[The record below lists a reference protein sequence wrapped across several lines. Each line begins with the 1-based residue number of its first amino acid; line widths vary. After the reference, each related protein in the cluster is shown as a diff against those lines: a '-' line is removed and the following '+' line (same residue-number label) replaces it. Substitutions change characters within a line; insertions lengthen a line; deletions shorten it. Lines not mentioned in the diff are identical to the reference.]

1 MMAILTQ
8 RGVLAFSFDVSI
20 WEKSLLHFNSIYY
33 SNGISNGEKTKNFK
47 LSNPKIIEISNKN
60 KVLSDVVEILWHPL
74 SSKDSHIVTL
84 AKDGI
89 LSLYDV
95 LSNTQIPEQEVHL
108 NGINMDSAI
117 GSRIAVSVTLGKESM
132 DGWERVTAFVL
143 TNDGDI
149 YTASPFIPRECTI
162 EKLWIENLLTSTEVE
177 VEELKSE
184 QYFVGKKLVCP
195 PELQDATSSNEWVN
209 SIFNMMSDL
218 LQSSES
224 DYDLVESDYLSIVI
238 PHNLLKGVKFSGPFL
253 QKPSPPEIYNDDDDD
268 DSDTISN
275 SSESIIDDAYNII
288 LINSH
293 PVAMLAVS
301 YYGSKVNLF
310 GIIEPIFPKWE
321 LKKPELSDIR
331 SNNYPSLLTLE
342 SISFSENAK
351 IYSGPI
357 LLTTSDVSTDTIF
370 AQCSS
375 GIYKLQTANWST
387 EFKKR
392 MGGYL
397 NTSSVIENQD
407 NHNDNLEKLV
417 TKLIKGNNSSAVD
430 NSEISEYFSNLSINN
445 NLINSGNH
453 KLKVMIECLLKLD
466 HKANICHSQPIIGF
480 AEIIDIYLS
489 YSAVAIICSKN
500 KIGLRKDVAIG
511 FSMMLM
517 EEELN
522 LLSIQKTTEEKAKA
536 LKAALPSKKTAL
548 TEVDRLT
555 KNKSEFDSN
564 LESVSLDAML
574 SSFNKF
580 ELSIPRFESGNGID
594 QVKRTDFINED
605 TLHVLGAFAAKV
617 RFFIQ
622 KIVDSGDIMHQRLE
636 MQLNEFEK
644 QKKTVSELSDMLLVS
659 SIDVYEKTL
668 YRIIQ
673 LKSNQDSLLKRVELL
688 LLNLSESQKNLTK
701 NKELEFKNEVVSI
714 SKELNGDKDKNKISE
729 NTIVDRAD
737 IVKEI
742 ISKMRNKAD
751 NVLRSFGNGDDEKI
765 PERKK
770 TAGYGY
776 GDDFDSDPESEVI
789 IDTDFFTSINTDIS
803 ELKTQ
808 INQINGQVEK
818 VSFSK

>member
-1 MMAILTQ
+1 MSNYISLDLKDWFNYIGENGIFKSKLADTINNTTEPKLAIRKKIVAINSFLIVATDNEIRLLDLIQIKKTVYMNFDKSEFTTDKKLTEKDIYIKSLEKITSLIKDVPYLTILELDSQDEIIQISINNSKRMMAILTQ

-20 WEKSLLHFNSIYY
+20 WEKSLLHFNSIYF
-33 SNGISNGEKTKNFK
+33 SNGISNEIKTNNYK
-47 LSNPKIIEISNKN
+47 LSNPKIIEISNKS
-60 KVLSDVVEILWHPL
+60 KVLSDVAEILWHPL
-74 SSKDSHIVTL
+74 SSKDSHLVTL

-89 LSLYDV
+89 LSMYDV
-95 LSNTQIPEQEVHL
+95 LLNAQIPEQEVHL

-117 GSRIAVSVTLGKESM
+117 GSRIAVSFTLGKENM

-143 TNDGDI
+143 TNDGDV

-177 VEELKSE
+177 VEELKSD

-195 PELQDATSSNEWVN
+195 PELQDAISSNEWVN

-224 DYDLVESDYLSIVI
+224 DHDLDESDFLNIKI
-238 PHNLLKGVKFSGPFL
+238 PHNMLKGVKFSGPFL
-253 QKPSPPEIYNDDDDD
+253 QKPAPPEIYDDD

-293 PVAMLAVS
+293 PVAMLAIS

-321 LKKPELSDIR
+321 LKNPELTEIR
-331 SNNYPSLLTLE
+331 SNKYPSLLTLE
-342 SISFSENAK
+342 SISFSENGK

-370 AQCSS
+370 AQSPS

-392 MGGYL
+392 IGGYL

-407 NHNDNLEKLV
+407 THNDNLEKLV

-430 NSEISEYFSNLSINN
+430 NSEISEYFSNLNINN
-445 NLINSGNH
+445 NLTNNGND
-453 KLKVMIECLLKLD
+453 KLKVVIECLLKLD
-466 HKANICHSQPIIGF
+466 HNIYTSLSQPIIGF

-489 YSAVAIICSKN
+489 YSAAAIISSKN

-511 FSMMLM
+511 FSMMLI

-536 LKAALPSKKTAL
+536 LKAALPSKKTASA
-548 TEVDRLT
+548 EMDRLS

-564 LESVSLDAML
+564 LESVSLDAMI

-594 QVKRTDFINED
+594 QVKKTEFINED

-622 KIVDSGDIMHQRLE
+622 KIVDSGDIMHQ
-636 MQLNEFEK
+636 
-644 QKKTVSELSDMLLVS
+644 
-659 SIDVYEKTL
+659 
-668 YRIIQ
+668 
-673 LKSNQDSLLKRVELL
+673 
-688 LLNLSESQKNLTK
+688 
-701 NKELEFKNEVVSI
+701 
-714 SKELNGDKDKNKISE
+714 
-729 NTIVDRAD
+729 
-737 IVKEI
+737 
-742 ISKMRNKAD
+742 
-751 NVLRSFGNGDDEKI
+751 
-765 PERKK
+765 
-770 TAGYGY
+770 
-776 GDDFDSDPESEVI
+776 
-789 IDTDFFTSINTDIS
+789 
-803 ELKTQ
+803 
-808 INQINGQVEK
+808 
-818 VSFSK
+818 